1 MMHKRTLEE
10 QCERKQSDIGKV
22 NELLDTELHEVEIY
36 ENMMHR
42 TKEDYLLMREKVRE
56 ILKIDQGLDKR
67 IYYGL
72 IVEKYA
78 VNSKVEVEAEMQQVV
93 TGINE
98 EKERRNKQMRDLV
111 EEHKEIQHQIAKQRR
126 HRNNREKREELTQLK
141 IARLRKNIAKLKKRQ
156 HVFLQI

>member
-1 MMHKRTLEE
+1 MMHRRTLEE

-22 NELLDTELHEVEIY
+22 NELLETELHEVEIY
-36 ENMMHR
+36 DNMMHR

-67 IYYGL
+67 IFYGL

-111 EEHKEIQHQIAKQRR
+111 EEHKEI
-126 HRNNREKREELTQLK
+126 
-141 IARLRKNIAKLKKRQ
+141 
-156 HVFLQI
+156 